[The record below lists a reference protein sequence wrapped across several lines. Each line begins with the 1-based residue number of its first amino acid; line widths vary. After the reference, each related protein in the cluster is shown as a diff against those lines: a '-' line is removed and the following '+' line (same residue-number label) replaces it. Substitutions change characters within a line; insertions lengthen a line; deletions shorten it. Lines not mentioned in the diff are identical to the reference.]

1 MTPKELTN
9 LNYLKMRNLRTPLLI
24 LVVLS
29 ALTTMVAAYLTVLQ
43 SEMRSTFFT
52 IALFIYGAL
61 FLLALFDILSSRI
74 YSGKEKLLWTLA
86 VLFGNVLGV
95 LLYILVGRKQAIVVT

>member
-9 LNYLKMRNLRTPLLI
+9 LNYLKMKNLKTPLLI

-74 YSGKEKLLWTLA
+74 YSAKEKLLWTLA